1 MAYVIDGNKKYIPP
15 KSTKVNFNEN
25 IFYDY
30 EWDKTRV
37 PKVDLLD
44 ELGYKQYEFNVNG
57 KDLGSVIS
65 KYRSNFVDNINKY
78 IKKIRGLINERYR

>member
-57 KDLGSVIS
+57 KDLGSIMPLLLGGLGIITLIS
-65 KYRSNFVDNINKY
+65 ILKR
-78 IKKIRGLINERYR
+78 